1 MNAIR
6 TAAFAAAAVAFAA
19 VSPAGAMTVADLA
32 HAQIAAATPVDFSF
46 GDQLGLARGA
56 RLERADA
63 TTAQAAAEN
72 YFSYDALITL
82 GSLALAGGALAAF
95 GASAA
100 RRRAAVEDEEPAWRE
115 TVFRAVQADL
125 TQFSENFRRAA

>member
-63 TTAQAAAEN
+63 TTAQAAAED

-95 GASAA
+95 GAERGPAHA
-100 RRRAAVEDEEPAWRE
+100 RRSRPRSRPGA
-115 TVFRAVQADL
+115 
-125 TQFSENFRRAA
+125 RRSSARCRPI